1 MGCLVGNAGL
11 RVRELIHGCVQS
23 CNVSHPLEIGQAYL
37 MLIMKPEPK
46 YDIITTIIFQKS

>member
-23 CNVSHPLEIGQAYL
+23 RNVSHPLEIGQTYL
-37 MLIMKPEPK
+37 MLIMKRKPK
-46 YDIITTIIFQKS
+46 YDIITIIIFQKN